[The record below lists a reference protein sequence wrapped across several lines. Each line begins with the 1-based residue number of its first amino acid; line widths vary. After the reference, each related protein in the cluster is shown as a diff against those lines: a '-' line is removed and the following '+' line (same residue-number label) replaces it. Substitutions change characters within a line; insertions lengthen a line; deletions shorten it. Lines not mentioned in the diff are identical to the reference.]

1 MKKNL
6 AIVAGGYSGE
16 YSVSLKS
23 GKALCSWFTEALE
36 QGLSDY
42 KPYLVLIDKEAWQVS
57 LDSGE
62 LLAIDRADFSFMLE
76 GKKQTF
82 DFIYITIHGT
92 PGEDGIIQGYFDMLD
107 LPYNTGSVA
116 SEALTFNKFY
126 CNRFLST
133 FEGIRVAKSIRLKTL
148 IDNDV
153 EAQKIVQ
160 ELGLPLF
167 VKPNTGGSSIATTK
181 VERAEELKEAVAL
194 ALKEAPEVMLERFI
208 QGTEVT
214 CGCYRDL
221 SLDCEEEQA
230 NSIKA
235 LPVTEVV
242 TTNPFFDY
250 NAKYKGEVEEI
261 TPARISDETTK
272 LIQKLTKEIYQR
284 VDARGVIR
292 VDYIIESDGFPTL
305 LEVNTT
311 PGMTATSFIPQ
322 QVRANQMTMPEFLL
336 KIINK

>member
-16 YSVSLKS
+16 YGVSLKS
-23 GKALCSWFTEALE
+23 GEALFSWFTEALE
-36 QGLSDY
+36 LGFSDY
-42 KPYLVLIDKEAWQVS
+42 KPYLVLIDENSWSVS
-57 LDSGE
+57 FENGDLYP
-62 LLAIDRADFSFMLE
+62 IDKSDFSFML
-76 GKKQTF
+76 GGVKQTF

-92 PGEDGIIQGYFDMLD
+92 PGEDGIIQGYFDMLG
-107 LPYNTGSVA
+107 LPYNTGAVA

-133 FEGIRVAKSIRLKTL
+133 FEGIRVAKSIRLRTPLSNENEVKS
-148 IDNDV
+148 II
-153 EAQKIVQ
+153 A

-181 VERAEELKEAVAL
+181 VEQAEDLKEAVLL

-214 CGCYRDL
+214 CGCFRDL
-221 SLDCEEEQA
+221 SLEPEA
-230 NSIKA
+230 LIKA

-242 TTNPFFDY
+242 TKNSFFDY

-261 TPARISDETTK
+261 TPARISREATV

-284 VDARGVIR
+284 IDARGVIR
-292 VDYIIESDGFPTL
+292 VDYIIESDDFPTL

-311 PGMTATSFIPQ
+311 PGMTVTSFIPQ
-322 QVRANQMTMPEFLL
+322 QVQANHMTMPEFLL